1 MESIQEAFLML
12 NYDNLEGKDQVQ
24 PWQLCGLI
32 VHAYNLHRG
41 LKCSGFDEDDPDT
54 GEIINL
60 PSSFIKDTSE
70 IMGFRY
76 KRSPDNKEIMMKLV
90 PNQNCTEIDVN
101 AICGE
106 DEIFS
111 TTLKSGHL
119 DLTAKDKAL
128 LDNLDNWAVE
138 GDKPLFLIS
147 KAYIKNII
155 DKLCP

>member
-60 PSSFIKDTSE
+60 PSSFHCCNVFSLFE
-70 IMGFRY
+70 GFNGNIY
-76 KRSPDNKEIMMKLV
+76 CI
-90 PNQNCTEIDVN
+90 
-101 AICGE
+101 
-106 DEIFS
+106 
-111 TTLKSGHL
+111 TLSIL
-119 DLTAKDKAL
+119 L
-128 LDNLDNWAVE
+128 LDKDL
-138 GDKPLFLIS
+138 L
-147 KAYIKNII
+147 
-155 DKLCP
+155 